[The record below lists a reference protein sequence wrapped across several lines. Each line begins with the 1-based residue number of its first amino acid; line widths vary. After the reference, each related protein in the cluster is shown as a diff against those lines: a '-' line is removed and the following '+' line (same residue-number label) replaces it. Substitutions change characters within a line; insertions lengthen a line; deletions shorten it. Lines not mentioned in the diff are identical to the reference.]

1 MTWQKSCMVG
11 KLDMER
17 LEVLVVADIE
27 EKEAIPIIRTNGPLG
42 EMFTCMYVESACCL
56 PQCGLH
62 IHCNVVSTS
71 IAIGDKK
78 TQHALVHASNI
89 VCNVYY
95 RDFHMGHLTQA
106 GWKVSHVKTATG

>member
-1 MTWQKSCMVG
+1 MG

-17 LEVLVVADIE
+17 LEALVVADIE

-42 EMFTCMYVESACCL
+42 EMYICMSVESAYCR

-78 TQHALVHASNI
+78 NTTCISACFKYS
-89 VCNVYY
+89 
-95 RDFHMGHLTQA
+95 M
-106 GWKVSHVKTATG
+106 